1 MSDTNAESE
10 IEMPVQE
17 QDQLRADV
25 RRLAEKRAI
34 TLTKVC
40 DEAGLKYGTFTA
52 WMGGKYEGNNARVAA
67 EVRKWVLAQGVRE
80 RVLSSRLKSPGFIH
94 TPTADKF
101 MAVLDHAQF
110 APDFVLICAAAGVGK
125 TSAMERYRATHSNV
139 WHVTA
144 EPMFKSIHMM
154 MDAVASA
161 MGITE
166 KWSAGTVS
174 RTVQRHMR
182 GSEGL
187 LAIDEVQHLPVA
199 SLDQLRTLYDVTGVG
214 VAFLG
219 NEAVTEKLEG
229 LGRQPQFAQLFSRL
243 GMRMTV
249 KKSTIDDLSKV
260 LDGWGIEGAEVRK
273 SLTAIGRK
281 PGAVRLMVKTL
292 RLAFLLGEG
301 AVTPDTVRS
310 AYQQISNTPLLL
322 EAV

>member
-1 MSDTNAESE
+1 MSDTETE
-10 IEMPVQE
+10 IDIPVQE
-17 QDQLRADV
+17 QEQLRADV
-25 RRLAEKRAI
+25 RRLAEKRKI
-34 TLTKVC
+34 TLTKVAE
-40 DEAGLKYGTFTA
+40 EAGIKYGTFTA
-52 WMGGKYEGNNARVAA
+52 WLGGTYLGNNVRVAG

-80 RVLSSRLKSPGFIH
+80 RVLSQRMKSPGFIH
-94 TPTADKF
+94 TPTADRF
-101 MAVLDHAQF
+101 MAILDHAQF
-110 APDFVLICAAAGVGK
+110 APDFVLICAAAGIGK

-154 MDAVASA
+154 MDAVAST

-187 LAIDEVQHLPVA
+187 LAIDEVQHLPMA
-199 SLDQLRTLYDVTGVG
+199 TLEQLRTLYDVTGVG

-219 NEAVTEKLEG
+219 NETVTTNLEG
-229 LGRQPQFAQLFSRL
+229 RGREPQFAQLFSRL

-249 KKSTIDDLSKV
+249 KKATLQDIAKV
-260 LDGWGIEGAEVRK
+260 LDAWEVQGADVRRL
-273 SLTAIGRK
+273 LTAIGRK
-281 PGAVRLMVKTL
+281 PGALRLMVKTL

-301 AVTPDTVRS
+301 DVTSDMVHS

-322 EAV
+322 EAA